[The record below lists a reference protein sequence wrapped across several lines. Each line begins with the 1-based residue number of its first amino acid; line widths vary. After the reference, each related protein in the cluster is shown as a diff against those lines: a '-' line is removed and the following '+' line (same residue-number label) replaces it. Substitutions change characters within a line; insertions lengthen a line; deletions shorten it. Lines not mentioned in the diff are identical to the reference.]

1 MRLRPLAVLM
11 SVAVL
16 SLGIGVAHATVLADL
31 RFQTLR
37 AASDL
42 VVIAQVGGR
51 EVVATPPGTLTA
63 HEVHTELA
71 VERALVGRAPSTLV
85 LRQLGDGA
93 SGAGEH
99 IEDDACLRPG
109 SRVLLFLPTREG
121 PFVHLALLGFSA
133 FDLLP
138 SATGTL
144 AVPQAR
150 LPHAPAPDT
159 DVDVVQTLRVAAPS
173 LWSPAARVDVDAPPR
188 RGHVHAHRCEP
199 RRAGRGGRRD
209 AGPAAAERRR
219 GRGRRGG
226 VRLSRY
232 P

>member
-16 SLGIGVAHATVLADL
+16 SLGVGAAHATVLADL

-63 HEVHTELA
+63 HEVHTEFA

-93 SGAGEH
+93 CGAGEH

-133 FDLLP
+133 FDLLQ

-150 LPHAPAPDT
+150 LPHAPAPDEPPRIGEVT
-159 DVDVVQTLRVAAPS
+159 TLEEIERALGIRPRERQES
-173 LWSPAARVDVDAPPR
+173 EGAARWT
-188 RGHVHAHRCEP
+188 
-199 RRAGRGGRRD
+199 RA
-209 AGPAAAERRR
+209 
-219 GRGRRGG
+219 
-226 VRLSRY
+226 LSRRVFDDFPSDY
-232 P
+232 VPIGTRCAFDVEPEPMLR